1 MSRPAILIV
10 VLMVVLVAV
19 AILLA
24 VGAAR
29 RRGEVDATM
38 ETPTNRTGPLG
49 QALRPLWKNGVAD
62 STWDRLEEVLLGA
75 DVGVEA
81 TARIVRLVRRR
92 TPSTAEEAVAALSSA
107 LLGEFMVGGRDL
119 GLEGS
124 PAVILVIGVN
134 GSGKTTTI
142 AKLAYRLSGE
152 GMSVVLAAADTF
164 RAAAGEQL
172 SVWGDRI
179 GVPVV
184 KGMEGG
190 DPASV
195 VFDALSAARSK
206 GADVVIVD
214 TAGRL
219 HSRKDL
225 MAELAKVHRVAG
237 GEAGVAEVL
246 LVLDATGGQNGLA
259 QVREFAAT
267 IPVTGLVLAKLDGT
281 ARGGIVVA
289 VEGQLGVPVKLVGTG
304 EGVDDLKPF
313 GPEGFVASLLQE

>member
-1 MSRPAILIV
+1 
-10 VLMVVLVAV
+10 MVVLVAV

-29 RRGEVDATM
+29 RRGEVDAAM
-38 ETPTNRTGPLG
+38 KTPTKGTGPLG
-49 QALRPLWKNGVAD
+49 QTLRRLWGSGMSD
-62 STWDRLEEVLLGA
+62 STWDRLAEVLLGA
-75 DVGVEA
+75 DVGVDA
-81 TARIVRLVRRR
+81 TARIVKSVRRR
-92 TPSTAEEAVAALSSA
+92 TPSTAEEAVTALSSA
-107 LLGEFMVGGRDL
+107 VLGEFRVGGRDL
-119 GLEGS
+119 DLEGS
-124 PAVILVIGVN
+124 PAVILVMGVN

-142 AKLAYRLSGE
+142 AKLAYRLSVE
-152 GMSVVLAAADTF
+152 GRSVVLAAADTF

-172 SVWGDRI
+172 AVWGDRI

-195 VFDALSAARSK
+195 VFDALYAARSK

-219 HSRKDL
+219 HSRRDL

-237 GEAGVAEVL
+237 GEAGVGEVL

-259 QVREFAAT
+259 QVREFTAT

-304 EGVDDLKPF
+304 EGVDDLEPF
-313 GPEGFVASLLQE
+313 DPEGFVASLLQE